1 MGQGN
6 NATAAGGH
14 YRSQRFLYE
23 APPKRMKLLR
33 ILVVRNDKLG
43 DFMWPWPALAL
54 IKRSLPQSHLSVLV
68 PAYTRSL
75 AEVCP
80 WVDQVL
86 SDPQDLDLVNRK
98 NFDAVLTLFSTGRI
112 GWQVFQGRIPVRFA
126 PATKWAQVFYNHTVV
141 QRRSRSERPEFVYNL
156 ELASALI
163 EFLGHKPAQSLPPY
177 WPMNSDEKTELRAQ
191 LANMLGLDAVRPWFF
206 LHSGSGGSA
215 NNLSIEQFAQLM
227 ISMHH
232 QLRQDQRALPQWV
245 LTCGP
250 GEEQSVE
257 SLHQRIPGDIESVV
271 YRSTEGL
278 AAFAKSIATAR
289 LLVAGSTGPLHVAG
303 VLDVPTVGFFPAKR
317 SATPLRWRPCN
328 SEARTL
334 SFSPE
339 LQDKALTNMAAI
351 DVNLCAKRVVS
362 WLALNKF
369 C

>member
-1 MGQGN
+1 
-6 NATAAGGH
+6 
-14 YRSQRFLYE
+14 
-23 APPKRMKLLR
+23 MKLLR

-43 DFMWPWPALAL
+43 DFMLAWPALAL
-54 IKRSLPQSHLSVLV
+54 LKRSLPQSHLSVLV

-80 WVDQVL
+80 WVDHVM
-86 SDPQDLDLVNRK
+86 SDPQDLDQVNRR

-112 GWQVFQGRIPVRFA
+112 GWQVFKGRIPIRFA

-141 QRRSRSERPEFVYNL
+141 QRRSRSERPEFIYNL

-163 EFLGHKPAQSLPPY
+163 ECLGHEPAQSSPPY
-177 WPMNSDEKTELRAQ
+177 WPMNSDEKTALRDQ
-191 LANMLGLDAVRPWFF
+191 LANMLGLDAARPWFF

-215 NNLSIEQFAQLM
+215 NNLSIEQYAQLV
-227 ISMHH
+227 ISIH
-232 QLRQDQRALPQWV
+232 QQLQQEQRALPQWV

-257 SLHQRIPGDIESVV
+257 SLHQRIPDDVESVV

-278 AAFAKSIATAR
+278 AAFAKSIATAQ
-289 LLVAGSTGPLHVAG
+289 LMVAGSTGPLHVAG
-303 VLDVPTVGFFPAKR
+303 ALDVPTVGFFPAKR

-339 LQDKALTNMAAI
+339 LKGKELSNMATI
-351 DVNLCAKRVVS
+351 DVNLCAQRVVS
-362 WLALNKF
+362 WLELNKF

>member
-1 MGQGN
+1 
-6 NATAAGGH
+6 
-14 YRSQRFLYE
+14 
-23 APPKRMKLLR
+23 MKLLR

-43 DFMWPWPALAL
+43 DFMLAWPALAL
-54 IKRSLPQSHLSVLV
+54 LKRSLPQSHLSVLV

-80 WVDQVL
+80 WVDHVL
-86 SDPQDLDLVNRK
+86 TDPQDLDQVTRQ

-112 GWQVFQGRIPVRFA
+112 GWQVFKGRIPIRFA
-126 PATKWAQVFYNHTVV
+126 PATKWAQVFYNHTLV
-141 QRRSRSERPEFVYNL
+141 QRRSRSERPEFIYNL

-163 EFLGHKPAQSLPPY
+163 ESLGHKPAQSLPPY
-177 WPMNSDEKTELRAQ
+177 WPMNLDEKTELRDQ
-191 LANMLGLDAVRPWFF
+191 LANMLGLDAARPWFF

-215 NNLSIEQFAQLM
+215 NNLSIEQYAQLV
-227 ISMHH
+227 ISMHQ
-232 QLRQDQRALPQWV
+232 QLQQEQRALPQWI

-257 SLHQRIPGDIESVV
+257 SLHQRIPDDVESVV
-271 YRSTEGL
+271 YRSTKGL
-278 AAFAKSIATAR
+278 AAFAKSIATAQ
-289 LLVAGSTGPLHVAG
+289 LMVAGSTGPLHVAG
-303 VLDVPTVGFFPAKR
+303 ALDVPTVGFFPAKR

-339 LQDKALTNMAAI
+339 LQGKELSNMASI
-351 DVNLCAKRVVS
+351 DVNLCAQRVVS
-362 WLALNKF
+362 WLDLSKF